1 MLTGTAFG
9 NAYQK
14 SLNMSK
20 ELGISVKNAT
30 GEKVSLVRRTLES
43 EICVSLEEGERR
55 PCNIQTGKN
64 FFDHMLESIASRA
77 CLNMDLSCEGERLF
91 DHVIAE
97 DVGLT
102 LGRGVRELLEAK
114 RTQGVNERG
123 FYQVAFD
130 EALVAVTLAFD
141 GRGSTFFHG
150 DVEGTKRERV
160 EDMASEDLL
169 EFFKGFSLGAG
180 CATHIQWT
188 SGENSHHTWEATFKA
203 FGEAL
208 RESLSPCPYRAGTT
222 IGLKG
227 TGMESR

>member
-1 MLTGTAFG
+1 MR
-9 NAYQK
+9 
-14 SLNMSK
+14 
-20 ELGISVKNAT
+20 ELGIFIEDAT
-30 GEKVSLVRRTLES
+30 TEKRVSIVRKTLES
-43 EICVSLEEGERR
+43 NVRILMEESDRR
-55 PCNIQTGKN
+55 PCRIQTGKK

-77 CLNMDLSCEGERLF
+77 CLNMDISCEGDKLL
-91 DHVIAE
+91 DHVMVE

-102 LGRGVRELLEAK
+102 LGRGVREMLEAK
-114 RTQGVNERG
+114 RTQGINERG
-123 FYQVAFD
+123 FSQVAFD

-150 DVEGTKRERV
+150 DIEGTKRERV

-180 CATHIQWT
+180 CATHIQWVA
-188 SGENSHHTWEATFKA
+188 GENSHHTWEATFKA

-208 RESLSPCPYRAGTT
+208 RESLSPCPYRAGAT

-227 TGMESR
+227 TGMENQL